1 MDNKPT
7 VLDILLTLRNLEE
20 LLMDYVEENS
30 PSEKIE
36 IEKALE
42 NRETDSMPATIDN
55 IYTQLLYIEDAV
67 HCISK
72 DNALAAINAMA
83 QYKQFFK

>member
-30 PSEKIE
+30 PSE
-36 IEKALE
+36 
-42 NRETDSMPATIDN
+42 NRNRVSFTRS
-55 IYTQLLYIEDAV
+55 
-67 HCISK
+67 
-72 DNALAAINAMA
+72 
-83 QYKQFFK
+83 F

>member
-72 DNALAAINAMA
+72 DNALAAINTMA

>member
-30 PSEKIE
+30 PAQKAV

-42 NRETDSMPATIDN
+42 ERQSEPMSATIEN
-55 IYTQLLYIEDAV
+55 IYSQLLYIEDAV

-72 DNALAAINAMA
+72 DNALAAINSMA
-83 QYKQFFK
+83 QYKQLFQ